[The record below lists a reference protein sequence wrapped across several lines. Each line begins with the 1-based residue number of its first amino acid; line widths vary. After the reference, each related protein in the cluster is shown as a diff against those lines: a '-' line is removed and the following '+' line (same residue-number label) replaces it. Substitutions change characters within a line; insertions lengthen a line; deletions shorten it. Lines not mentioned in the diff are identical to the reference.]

1 MCGNMASNNNT
12 MTVFSKLEKFNGKED
27 LKSWFQKFNRCC
39 TIAQKTEEDI
49 KGQLIMLCLSGQALA
64 VAEQLEYECDGTQTY
79 AQVKT
84 RLESVFDSSA
94 GRERRM
100 IDFENRTQRADETE
114 DEFMLSLVQL
124 YRSANPQTP
133 DAEFQKSVKRKFLQ
147 GISAELRRA
156 IFVFNSDPHSTVV
169 TYQRLLEYARNARLN
184 IVDTTVEST
193 SMSVNSINQHEGAA
207 AASTNINNELLQAIN
222 NLTSSVNEHLSLFRD
237 QQADSVNVTSG
248 NTNRGGR
255 SRNRSRGRWRG
266 RNNRQYDNEPIRC
279 HKCNCP
285 NHLATHCMQRK

>member
-1 MCGNMASNNNT
+1 MAGNNNT
-12 MTVFSKLEKFNGKED
+12 MAVFSKLEKFDGKGD

-39 TIAQKTEEDI
+39 TIAQKTEENI

-64 VAEQLEYECDGTQTY
+64 VAEQLEYERDGTQTY

-94 GRERRM
+94 GREKRM

-147 GISAELRRA
+147 GISPELRRA

-169 TYQRLLEYARNARLN
+169 SYQRLLEYARNARLN
-184 IVDTTVEST
+184 IVDTTVET
-193 SMSVNSINQHEGAA
+193 PSMSVNSVNQHEGAA
-207 AASTNINNELLQAIN
+207 AVSTNTNNELLQAIN
-222 NLTSSVNEHLSLFRD
+222 NLTSSVNDHLSLFRD
-237 QQADSVNVTSG
+237 QQVDSVNVTSG
-248 NTNRGGR
+248 NTYCGGR
-255 SRNRSRGRWRG
+255 SHVVVLVVEEEVGTISNIIMNLS
-266 RNNRQYDNEPIRC
+266 DAISVMVPII
-279 HKCNCP
+279 
-285 NHLATHCMQRK
+285 